1 MLPKYLLRRCGLVV
15 PVLLAITV
23 LVFALGQLA
32 PGDVTVAMLGGAE
45 DLGKFDR
52 EEAARLRRELGLD
65 RPMGVQYLTWL
76 GRLVRGDL
84 GRSLA
89 SRQPVT
95 DLIAEHLPH
104 TGALTLGTMVIA
116 VAIGVPLGMLS
127 ATRRGT
133 SLDNLSR
140 VTAILGISLPVFWE
154 GLLLIIVFALW
165 LGWFPV
171 GGSMDQ
177 YGLRAMV
184 LPCLALGTQPAAL
197 IARMTRSSM
206 LEVLATDYIKT
217 ARAKGLGLARVY
229 YVHALRNALIP
240 VVTILGIQVGT
251 LLGGSVLIES
261 IFYLPGLGRL
271 LLTSISAKDYPLVLG
286 CVLVI
291 SVTFVLANLVV
302 DMTYAVLD
310 RRIRYG

>member
-1 MLPKYLLRRCGLVV
+1 MLGKYVLRRLGLIA

-23 LVFALGQLA
+23 LVFTLGHLA
-32 PGDVTVAMLGGAE
+32 PGDVTVAMFGGAE
-45 DLGKFDR
+45 DVGRFDR

-65 RPMGVQYLTWL
+65 RPLAVQYVAWL
-76 GRLVRGDL
+76 GQLVQGEL

-89 SRQPVT
+89 SRQPVGE
-95 DLIAEHLPH
+95 LIAEHLPH
-104 TGALTLGTMVIA
+104 TGALALGTMLLA
-116 VAIGVPLGMLS
+116 VTIGLPLGMLS

-133 SLDNLSR
+133 PLDNLSR

-177 YGLRAMV
+177 YGARAMV

-206 LEVLATDYIKT
+206 LEVLGTEFIKT
-217 ARAKGLGLARVY
+217 ARAKGLGPLRVH

-271 LLTSISAKDYPLVLG
+271 LLTSISTKDYPVVLG

-291 SVTFVLANLVV
+291 SVVFVFANLVV
-302 DMTYAVLD
+302 DVAYAVLD
-310 RRIRYG
+310 RRIRYA

>member
-1 MLPKYLLRRCGLVV
+1 MLGKYVLRRCALVV
-15 PVLLAITV
+15 PALVAISM
-23 LVFALGQLA
+23 LVFTLAQLL
-32 PGDVTVAMLGGAE
+32 PGDVTVAMLGGGE

-65 RPMGVQYLTWL
+65 RPLGVQYLAWF

-95 DLIAEHLPH
+95 ELVAAHLPH
-104 TGALTLGTMVIA
+104 TGALTVGTMAIA
-116 VAIGVPLGMLS
+116 VAIGLPLGMIS
-127 ATRRGT
+127 ATRRRT
-133 SLDNLSR
+133 ALDNISR

-165 LGWFPV
+165 LRWFPV
-171 GGSMDQ
+171 GGSMDE
-177 YGLRAMV
+177 YGLRALV

-206 LEVLATDYIKT
+206 LEVLGTDYIKT
-217 ARAKGLGLARVY
+217 AWAKGLGGLRVH
-229 YVHALRNALIP
+229 YVHALRNALVP

-291 SVTFVLANLVV
+291 SVGFVLANLVV
-302 DMTYAVLD
+302 DVTYAVLD

>member
-116 VAIGVPLGMLS
+116 VAIGLPLGMLS